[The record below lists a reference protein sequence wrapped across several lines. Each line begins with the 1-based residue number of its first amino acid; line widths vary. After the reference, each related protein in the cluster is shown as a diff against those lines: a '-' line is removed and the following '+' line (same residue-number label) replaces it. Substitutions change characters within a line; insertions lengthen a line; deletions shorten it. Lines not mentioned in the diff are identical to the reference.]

1 MVIGRSFF
9 YCFQYS
15 GIFVRTISIAALA
28 IVAAM
33 FVMPALADP
42 GHGQGKGQG
51 HGNGNGNGNA
61 PMGGPPGRSGG
72 GGPGQPSTQVN
83 IVISPYD
90 RTTVY
95 NYYRTEY
102 VSGHCPPGLAKKH
115 NGCLPPG
122 QAKKLWVIGQ
132 PLPMGVVYYPLPPV
146 LLGRLSPTPAGYQ
159 YIRVANDILL
169 MAVGTR
175 LIAGALA
182 DLSSF

>member
-1 MVIGRSFF
+1 LFER
-9 YCFQYS
+9 
-15 GIFVRTISIAALA
+15 IFVRAISTAILAIIGMALA
-28 IVAAM
+28 
-33 FVMPALADP
+33 MPVLADP
-42 GHGQGKGQG
+42 GHGHGKGQGQGSDNGQG
-51 HGNGNGNGNA
+51 HGN
-61 PMGGPPGRSGG
+61 GPPGRSGG
-72 GGPGQPSTQVN
+72 GPGQPYGQVN

-95 NYYRTEY
+95 NYYRAEY
-102 VSGHCPPGLAKKH
+102 VAGHCPPGLAKKH

-132 PLPMGVVYYPLPPV
+132 PLPVGVVYYPLPPV
-146 LLGRLSPTPAGYQ
+146 LLGQLSPAPAGYQ
-159 YIRVANDILL
+159 YVRVANDILL

>member
-1 MVIGRSFF
+1 
-9 YCFQYS
+9 
-15 GIFVRTISIAALA
+15 
-28 IVAAM
+28 M

-51 HGNGNGNGNA
+51 HGNGNGNGNGNA
-61 PMGGPPGRSGG
+61 PMGGPPGRSG

-102 VSGHCPPGLAKKH
+102 VAGHCPPGLAKKH

-159 YIRVANDILL
+159 YIRVANDIVL